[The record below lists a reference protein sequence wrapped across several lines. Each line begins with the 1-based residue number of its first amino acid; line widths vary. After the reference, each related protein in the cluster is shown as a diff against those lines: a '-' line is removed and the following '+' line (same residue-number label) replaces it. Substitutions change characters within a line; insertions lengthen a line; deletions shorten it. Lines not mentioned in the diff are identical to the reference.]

1 MATSSAASVM
11 RITLS
16 VSLLLQNRPRPF
28 VPEPRRRLAT
38 RFKSSC
44 CLRDSRLE
52 SIATTSEFGRLT
64 FWFSPPTR
72 LAPDDVNRPA
82 TELLL
87 AATRFTAP
95 TVPLMRGRIVLT
107 SHDSSGNPAG
117 LEDWSARRAILIGTL
132 RWAYHVVLQRN
143 TGHPD
148 LYW

>member
-1 MATSSAASVM
+1 MTQHICCVIHSQ
-11 RITLS
+11 RGLYT
-16 VSLLLQNRPRPF
+16 
-28 VPEPRRRLAT
+28 RRLGVA
-38 RFKSSC
+38 
-44 CLRDSRLE
+44 
-52 SIATTSEFGRLT
+52 G
-64 FWFSPPTR
+64 

-143 TGHPD
+143 TGHHTGKAAYSIPSYSARYAARIGRD
-148 LYW
+148 VAGEWH